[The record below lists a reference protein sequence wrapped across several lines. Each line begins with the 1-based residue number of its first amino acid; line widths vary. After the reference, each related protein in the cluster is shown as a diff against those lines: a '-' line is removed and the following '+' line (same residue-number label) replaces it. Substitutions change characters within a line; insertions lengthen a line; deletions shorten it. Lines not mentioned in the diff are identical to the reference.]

1 MLIKINIM
9 KNWKTTVIG
18 ILGGAAQILAL
29 PINSWKD
36 LVVPLVTVLIGV
48 FAKDAGTSGK
58 GI

>member
-1 MLIKINIM
+1 M

-18 ILGGAAQILAL
+18 LLGGIAQILAL

-36 LVVPLVTVLIGV
+36 LVVPIVTILIGV
-48 FAKDAGTSGK
+48 FAKDAGTSGA